1 MLPEPWGGC
10 MRVLVLGAGGFIG
23 RHIVSDLLNAGHEV
37 VGTARSTEALSSAFP
52 RAKFVAINLA
62 KALDAEDWHDH
73 LAGIDVVV
81 NAAGVLRGPEMDA
94 VHFAMPKALH
104 EAAKSAAVR
113 RVVLISAISARRDV
127 PTDYSRSKLAGE
139 TGLRSSGLEWIILRP
154 SLVYGDGSYGGT
166 SLMRGMAG
174 MPLFVPLPGAGDFA
188 FTPIHV
194 RDLARSVRI
203 ACEGSLAPGQVLEPV
218 GPETLTLKELLSRYR
233 DWLGFGRARFLQIP
247 IPLMRLLG
255 RIGDLAG
262 NGPIATNSLVQMIA
276 GNAGD
281 STVFSRMIGFAP
293 RSLEA
298 ALQDHPAQVQDRWH
312 ARLFFLAPVLQALLV
327 FVWLASAW
335 LGITRGEAQTEAL
348 VHQLGLP
355 QGLADPLR
363 IASSVLD
370 IMIAG
375 LLLFDR
381 SAARVALVQLGVV
394 LGYTLVIGFALP
406 QLWLDPL
413 GPLLKN
419 LPVMMAIATYGVIGD
434 TR

>member
-1 MLPEPWGGC
+1 

-23 RHIVSDLLNAGHEV
+23 RHIVSDLLDAGHEV
-37 VGTARSTEALSSAFP
+37 VGTARATESLSSAFP
-52 RAKFVAINLA
+52 AATFVAINLA
-62 KALDAEDWHDH
+62 KALRAEAWHSH
-73 LAGIDVVV
+73 LAGIDVIV

-94 VHFAMPKALH
+94 VHFAMPNALY
-104 EAAKSAAVR
+104 EAAYGAKVR

-127 PTDYSRSKLAGE
+127 PTDYSQSKLAGE
-139 TGLRSSGLEWIILRP
+139 TGLRSSGLDWIILRP

-218 GPETLTLKELLSRYR
+218 GPETLTLKELLARYR
-233 DWLGFGRARFLQIP
+233 AWLGFGRARFLPIP

-255 RIGDLAG
+255 RIGDLVG
-262 NGPIATNSLVQMIA
+262 DGPIATNSLVQMLA

-281 STVFSRMIGFAP
+281 SAAFIRLIGFAP
-293 RSLEA
+293 RGLEA
-298 ALQDHPAQVQDRWH
+298 ALQRHPAQVQDRWH
-312 ARLFFLAPVLQALLV
+312 ARLFFLAPVLKAVLV
-327 FVWLASAW
+327 FMWLASAW
-335 LGITRGEAQTEAL
+335 LGLVVGEAQTNVL
-348 VHQLGLP
+348 VDSLGLP

-363 IASSVLD
+363 IASSALD

-375 LLLFDR
+375 LLLFDH
-381 SAARVALVQLGVV
+381 SAARAALVQLAVV

-419 LPVMMAIATYGVIGD
+419 LPVMLAIAIYGVVGD
-434 TR
+434 KR